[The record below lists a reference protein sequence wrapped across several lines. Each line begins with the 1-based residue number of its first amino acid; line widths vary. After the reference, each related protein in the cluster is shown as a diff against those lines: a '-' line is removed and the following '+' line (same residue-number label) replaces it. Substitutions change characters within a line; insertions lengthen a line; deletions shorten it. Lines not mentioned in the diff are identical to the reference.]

1 MPQSSHLNAELLAFS
16 KSFDTTYED
25 KAVSTRGQF
34 LRSYPLTHL
43 KDLTLDKYVIGKGT
57 ASFCACVE
65 AKTKAWA
72 NMQGATAHK
81 FGVYFGKT
89 KTDLTMRYR
98 FTQKFGKTKEEA
110 FDGVKEA
117 LLNLVAAG
125 RQKNFRA
132 IDANPLSQMFK
143 AKILSLYFP
152 EIYLNVC
159 SSEHIVNLAIAME
172 IPELQQSVSEYQHL
186 LVEKKLA
193 NNITKHWSNPK
204 FMSFLYAKY
213 IRGDLIKSPIT
224 MVKKPRKKTRRRVDF
239 EDIAANRD
247 AIGKASEEFAIE
259 WERNRLIGLG
269 YKELAAKIEDRR
281 DFPSYGYD
289 YLSFS
294 APGRERYIE
303 VKSVG
308 RDRKEEYFRFYLSEN
323 ELSVSNSDE
332 NSREYYFYL
341 VLYGKD
347 GKPYDVLAKHAKEF
361 YLSSEISPCA
371 YVVRFD
377 LEEQKRVHP
386 RALTV
391 I

>member
-1 MPQSSHLNAELLAFS
+1 MSLASNLNTELHTFAQN
-16 KSFDTTYED
+16 FDTAYED

-34 LRSYPLTHL
+34 LRSYPLSQL
-43 KDLTLDKYVIGKGT
+43 KNITLDEYVIGKGT

-72 NMQGATAHK
+72 NMQGATANK
-81 FGVYFGKT
+81 FGIYFGKT
-89 KTDLTMRYR
+89 KSDPTMQYR
-98 FTQKFGKTKEEA
+98 FTQKFGKTKNEA

-117 LLNLVAAG
+117 LLNLVKAG
-125 RQKNFRA
+125 KSKSFSE
-132 IDANPLSQMFK
+132 IDETPLSQMFK

-152 EIYLNVC
+152 ELYLNVC
-159 SSEHIVNLAIAME
+159 SSEHLEQIALEMGISE
-172 IPELQQSVSEYQHL
+172 QQFVSEYQHL

-193 NNITKHWSNPK
+193 NKITKDWSNPK
-204 FMSFLYAKY
+204 FMSFLYAKF
-213 IRGDLIKSPIT
+213 IRGDLNTSPSAT
-224 MVKKPRKKTRRRVDF
+224 VKKPRKKARRRVNF

-259 WERNRLIGLG
+259 WEKNRLIGLG
-269 YKELAAKIEDRR
+269 YQELAAKIDDRR
-281 DFPSYGYD
+281 DIPSYGYD

-294 APGRERYIE
+294 APGHERYIE

-308 RDRKEEYFRFYLSEN
+308 RDRKEECFRFYLSEN

-332 NSREYYFYL
+332 SSSDYYFYL

-347 GKPYDVLAKHAKEF
+347 GKPCDLLARHAKEF
-361 YLSSEISPCA
+361 YSSSEISPCA

-377 LEEQKRVHP
+377 LEDHN
-386 RALTV
+386 
-391 I
+391 